1 MGEVS
6 WCFINTYQ
14 NINAADSVVKSFS
27 NVINTEMHEANAVLQ
42 GWLKQSILRVIIL

>member
-1 MGEVS
+1 MGEYLDVL
-6 WCFINTYQ
+6 INPIQ

-42 GWLKQSILRVIIL
+42 RW